1 VEEYCNRTICISDEE
16 CNSNQYCDK
25 SDFLCEELD
34 CGICEKA
41 INHGC
46 VARCDDKNPCTTDE
60 CINGECNFI
69 ATEGCILNN
78 QCISH
83 GSVEEINNISSYCSI
98 ENKWIPQKENNQS
111 CEKEY
116 ECINACVDNICTDSI
131 KTRGFFQ
138 RIVDFFVNLFSF

>member
-1 VEEYCNRTICISDEE
+1 
-16 CNSNQYCDK
+16 
-25 SDFLCEELD
+25 
-34 CGICEKA
+34 
-41 INHGC
+41 
-46 VARCDDKNPCTTDE
+46 
-60 CINGECNFI
+60 
-69 ATEGCILNN
+69 
-78 QCISH
+78 
-83 GSVEEINNISSYCSI
+83 VEEINNISSYCSI